1 MPRDESRPGQSSARG
16 RAFGIIQLVADIV
29 VVAVLVAVTIR
40 DHNGFIRAIG
50 AAAVVI
56 MLLSWFFRWRRWRS
70 RT

>member
-40 DHNGFIRAIG
+40 DHNGF
-50 AAAVVI
+50 
-56 MLLSWFFRWRRWRS
+56 SWFFRWRRWRS